1 MAIDI
6 RKLKPE
12 ELQKLVDQA
21 KKGNS
26 ANRAITKAL
35 RGWQELGKDSKALS
49 EAAKANPE
57 I

>member
-1 MAIDI
+1 VAIDI

-26 ANRAITKAL
+26 ANKAITKAL
-35 RGWQELGKDSKALS
+35 RDWQELGKDSKALS